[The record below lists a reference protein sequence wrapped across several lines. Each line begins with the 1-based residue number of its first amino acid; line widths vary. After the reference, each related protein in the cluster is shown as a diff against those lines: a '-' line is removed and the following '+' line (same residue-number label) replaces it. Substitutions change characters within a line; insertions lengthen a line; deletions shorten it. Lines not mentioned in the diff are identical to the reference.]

1 MSVATIILLVAI
13 FILALAIGRISFWF
27 FLYALVFRL
36 WAHLLEGTLEE
47 LGVQGIWHYLV
58 LFVLTMTCMI
68 IIGAVITRF
77 PSPYLMVAILLVLAW
92 YVLVYLRYPIPDVLF
107 ITGIQEWLV
116 NTYNAFKSWIT
127 EMFAGD
133 ENRGMI
139 ERIIF
144 AMERMGSTMSDWL
157 SGLLG
162 ENE

>member
-1 MSVATIILLVAI
+1 AATIILLVAI

-47 LGVQGIWHYLV
+47 LGVQGIWYYLV

-116 NTYNAFKSWIT
+116 NTYNAF
-127 EMFAGD
+127 
-133 ENRGMI
+133 
-139 ERIIF
+139 
-144 AMERMGSTMSDWL
+144 
-157 SGLLG
+157 
-162 ENE
+162 